1 MKEATGVARTMRIT
15 GANSRSHQE
24 LAQVRAAR
32 ALPRATPA
40 AMPAAIRTREVRA
53 VPQNAGSWASRI
65 RAESTVAG

>member
-32 ALPRATPA
+32 ALPEDAFYYGA
-40 AMPAAIRTREVRA
+40 A
-53 VPQNAGSWASRI
+53 
-65 RAESTVAG
+65 